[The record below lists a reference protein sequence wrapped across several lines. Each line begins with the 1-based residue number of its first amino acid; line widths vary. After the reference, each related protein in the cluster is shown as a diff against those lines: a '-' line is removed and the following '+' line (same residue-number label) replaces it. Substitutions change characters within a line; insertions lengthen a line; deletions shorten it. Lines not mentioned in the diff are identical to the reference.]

1 MYPTRLQRLYQSM
14 QAARLDIVA
23 LNPGPTLY
31 YLTGLSFHLM
41 ERPVIGLFK
50 PDQLPVL
57 LLPDLERAKA
67 EAGQVEIMP
76 ISYAEDETSRLEAAE
91 KAANAAGL
99 NGRQVGVEAVRLR
112 YLELSLLQQAAP
124 QAQFVEGGQALETLR
139 LNKDPSEIQA
149 MRRAVQ
155 IAEEAVQATLST
167 LKAGMQEREIATE
180 LTLRLLQAGSESE
193 LPFAPIVASGP
204 NSALPHAVAGDR
216 RLQHGDL
223 LILDWGA
230 TYQGY
235 ISDLTRTFALGRPPA
250 ELEQICRVVERANGA
265 GREAAAP
272 GASCASVDQAAR
284 GVIGD
289 AGFGDFF
296 IHRTGHGIGLEAHEA
311 PYIRTDSPQLLQP
324 GMTFTVEPGIYLPA
338 KGGVRIEDDMLI
350 TETAA
355 ESLSSLPRQLQILE

>member
-1 MYPTRLQRLYQSM
+1 MYSSRLQRLYQSM
-14 QAARLDIVA
+14 RAAGLDIVA

-41 ERPVIGLFK
+41 ERPVIGLFR

-57 LLPDLERAKA
+57 LLPDLERPKA
-67 EAGQVEIMP
+67 ESGQVEVVP
-76 ISYAEDETSRLEAAE
+76 ISYAEDEASRLAAFE
-91 KAANAAGL
+91 RAARAASL
-99 NGRQVGVEAVRLR
+99 EGRRVGVEPVRLR

-124 QAQFVEGGQALETLR
+124 QAQFVAGGQALEAIR
-139 LNKDPSEIQA
+139 LNKDAGEIQA

-155 IAEEAVQATLST
+155 IAESAVQATLPA
-167 LKAGMQEREIATE
+167 LKADVQERQIAAE

-216 RLQHGDL
+216 KLQHGDL

-230 TYQGY
+230 AYQGY
-235 ISDLTRTFALGRPPA
+235 ISDLTRTYAFGSLSPD
-250 ELEQICRVVERANGA
+250 LVKIHQVVEQANAA
-265 GREAAAP
+265 GRKAAVP
-272 GASCASVDQAAR
+272 GASCGSVDQAAR
-284 GVIGD
+284 QVISR

-311 PYIRTDSPQLLQP
+311 PYIRQDNSQLLQP
-324 GMTFTVEPGIYLPA
+324 GMTFTVEPGIYLA
-338 KGGVRIEDDMLI
+338 GKGGVRIEDDMLM
-350 TETAA
+350 TETAG
-355 ESLSSLPRQLQILE
+355 ESLSSLPRQLYTLE